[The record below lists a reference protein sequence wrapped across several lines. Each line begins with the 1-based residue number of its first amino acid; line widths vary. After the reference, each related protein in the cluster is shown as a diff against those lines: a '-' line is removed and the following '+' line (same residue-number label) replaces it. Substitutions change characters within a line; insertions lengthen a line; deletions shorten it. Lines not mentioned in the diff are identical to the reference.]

1 MSNLARASEP
11 GAHWTVSD
19 PATLADRIRLA
30 AIRMIAPQGFGY
42 LGQALSSAEQVAALF
57 SVARPGR
64 DRIVC
69 SPGHYVIAFYAA
81 AAETGLIP
89 EQALDGYGQ
98 DGSALEAIGT
108 ERTPVVDYVCG
119 SLGQGLS
126 AAAGFALSDRMRGR
140 DARTYALLSDGELEE
155 GQVWEAA
162 MFAAHHRLD
171 RLTVLLDAN
180 NSQVDGPVD
189 TITTIEPIAAK
200 WASFGWEPVE
210 LDGHDAGAV
219 TAALDRAPSGGRPV
233 IVICRTS
240 TAHGLDCL
248 PPDADGHF
256 IKLPPDLAA
265 RAVGELTSRL
275 AGRAADFDA

>member
-1 MSNLARASEP
+1 MSNLRLTRVSEP
-11 GAHWTVSD
+11 GAHWTVRD
-19 PATLADRIRLA
+19 PAALADRIRLA
-30 AIRMIAPQGFGY
+30 AVKMVAPHGFGY

-57 SVARPGR
+57 AVARPGI
-64 DRIVC
+64 DRMVC
-69 SPGHYVIAFYAA
+69 SPGHYVIAFHAA
-81 AAETGLIP
+81 AAEVGLIP
-89 EQALDGYGQ
+89 ARALASYGQ

-140 DARTYALLSDGELEE
+140 DARTYALVSDGELEE

-171 RLTVLLDAN
+171 RLTVLIDAN

-189 TITTIEPIAAK
+189 TITTIEPVAAK
-200 WASFGWEPVE
+200 WASFGWEAVE

-219 TAALDRAPSGGRPV
+219 TAALDRAQSSSRPV
-233 IVICRTS
+233 VVICRTS

-256 IKLPPDLAA
+256 IKLPADLAA
-265 RAVGELTSRL
+265 RAAGELTRRL
-275 AGRAADFDA
+275 AGSDA